1 MKTEQFLGKTFNL
14 SERPGQEQ
22 LPYYEVDIVEKLGRK
37 LVEGYTKIATEE
49 LWLSKS
55 HENRIHEFFES
66 IGVLSKDESLE
77 AIQNLST
84 EDLDFPNNTALY
96 TTIVRSVVER
106 AFRPVLVA
114 GQVIKT
120 ITVNPSGMEDL
131 KIPLS
136 ALRTASNLPDDGELS
151 SPSNEDYSSESISLK
166 WIYAYEVI
174 TIQIIRQG
182 VIDIIQDQMFE
193 LGDALSRK
201 VDSDI
206 LDAMETASPSD
217 NSESNFEDLDADL
230 SYEGL
235 VNGVF
240 GMQNN
245 DAVADAIVT
254 TPLVWRNFLKTTDV
268 KGTFKFSTVD
278 SGSIFPRVLDFHG
291 VRVYL
296 TTNANEGNV
305 FLVDS
310 TRCGY
315 LVEGS
320 GIEML
325 DGRKSG
331 TVNWELIALKLYG
344 VKVVKPK
351 SVFRL
356 TTDTASS

>member
-1 MKTEQFLGKTFNL
+1 METKQEFLGKTFNL

-22 LPYYEVDIVEKLGRK
+22 LPYREISTVAKVGRK
-37 LVEGYTKIATEE
+37 LVEGYTKIAKEG
-49 LWLSKS
+49 LWISNS
-55 HENRIHEFFES
+55 HKKRIEGFFQS
-66 IGVLSKDESLE
+66 IGVIDDGESLD
-77 AIQNLST
+77 NLQT
-84 EDLDFPNNTALY
+84 EDLDFPSNDALY
-96 TTIVRSVVER
+96 TTILRSVVER

-114 GQVIKT
+114 GEVIKT

-131 KIPLS
+131 KVPLS
-136 ALRTASNLPDDGELS
+136 SLRTADDLPDSGELS
-151 SPSNEDYSSESISLK
+151 APTNDDYSSTSISLK

-174 TIQIIRQG
+174 TLQIIRQG
-182 VIDIIQDQMFE
+182 VIDIVQDQMFE

-206 LDAMETASPSD
+206 LDAFEEATPSD
-217 NSESNFEDLDADL
+217 NSEANFKDLDADL

-235 VNGVF
+235 VDGVF

-245 DAVADAIVT
+245 NAVADAIVT
-254 TPLVWRNFLKTTDV
+254 TPLVWREFLKTTDV

-278 SGSIFPRVLDFHG
+278 SGSIFPRILDFHG

-310 TRCGY
+310 AKCGY

-325 DGRKSG
+325 DGRKSE
-331 TVNWELIALKLYG
+331 TVNWEVIALKLYG
-344 VKVVKPK
+344 VKVVKRK
-351 SVFRL
+351 AVYRL